1 MKTTIKSYT
10 ISLLFI
16 LLSTLIFSLVLT
28 ILNQNNLLSVTT
40 SNITSTILSL
50 SLFFIASVILGFKMK
65 KKGLLN
71 GIILSLIYI
80 SINLIIGFIAPGI
93 NNLAHIGGLI
103 GGVLIAKSVG
113 VKYKSSKFDIFNGIL
128 MLSIF
133 LGFLIYMIFFR

>member
-80 SINLIIGFIAPGI
+80 SINLIIGFNFI
-93 NNLAHIGGLI
+93 NYISI
-103 GGVLIAKSVG
+103 IKFI
-113 VKYKSSKFDIFNGIL
+113 SK
-128 MLSIF
+128 IF
-133 LGFLIYMIFFR
+133 LIILGVIIGVNLNK